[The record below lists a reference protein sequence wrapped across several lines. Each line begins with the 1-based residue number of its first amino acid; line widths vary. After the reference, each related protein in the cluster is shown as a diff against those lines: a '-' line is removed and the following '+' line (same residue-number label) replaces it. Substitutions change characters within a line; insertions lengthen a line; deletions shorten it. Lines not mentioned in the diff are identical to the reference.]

1 MRPLSIR
8 FGASLVSL
16 AFAEFAPALADPP
29 ATWTPDPNFPDYY
42 QRDPAVMN
50 GSCACAPVAAVDSFF
65 WLAQKYDL
73 PNLTN
78 GVTWQVLTNR
88 LEGPRFMG
96 TDFFGNTSA
105 ERFVKGMDE
114 YIDVAGY
121 QNRLEVK
128 TRLGGSGDPPTL
140 DFIRSEV
147 AAGEDVEILVLWI
160 ENARNPGDPAR
171 TLGGHW
177 VAVTGYTTNDLLVAD
192 PWTNNDDNAEV
203 MPLNHIASVTLD
215 VDNNGGT
222 VANYTQDY
230 LEVTVNDGLTF
241 AGADNMIVFAA
252 VSESP
257 VPEPT
262 TWALMAIGFVGLGAA
277 GRSAAHVSLLKGAI
291 ARRETGVLPD
301 AL

>member
-1 MRPLSIR
+1 
-8 FGASLVSL
+8 
-16 AFAEFAPALADPP
+16 
-29 ATWTPDPNFPDYY
+29 
-42 QRDPAVMN
+42 
-50 GSCACAPVAAVDSFF
+50 
-65 WLAQKYDL
+65 
-73 PNLTN
+73 
-78 GVTWQVLTNR
+78 
-88 LEGPRFMG
+88 MG
-96 TDFFGNTSA
+96 TDFCGNTSA

-114 YIDVAGY
+114 YIDVADY

-128 TRLGGSGDPPTL
+128 TRLGGSGDPPDL
-140 DFIRSEV
+140 NFIQSEV

-160 ENARNPGDPAR
+160 ENGRNPGDPAR

-203 MPLNHIASVTLD
+203 MPVNHIASVTLD

-241 AGADNMIVFAA
+241 AGADNMIIFAA

-257 VPEPT
+257 APEPA
-262 TWALMAIGFVGLGAA
+262 TWALMVGFVGLGAA
-277 GRSAAHVSLLKGAI
+277 GRIA
-291 ARRETGVLPD
+291 ARRD
-301 AL
+301 ARRARSSQN